1 MNAIESL
8 LNAANRSHEESAFYV
23 RRSDGVTRSVRV
35 TRESGD
41 LAPYTADDTPQTYRV
56 VVFSADAD
64 SLGGPPQRGDVLYL
78 GAETFR
84 VVEQDGVTWQR
95 RFETYGGRIFFF
107 TEKVSDITVPAPPGG
122 DGPYVPPEVCSS
134 VFDEV
139 SITLSHGKWGVDAN
153 FMEGELRRAADNAVA
168 RAKKLFLPR
177 ELLPYPEWDDA
188 ADYEVGDIVYQDGTP
203 YIAIAAN
210 RGREPRAYS
219 VGVGAVWKALVFDS
233 AAFAA
238 VSGTIRTTDEPTPGT
253 ASPGS
258 GSGSTGGQ
266 DSDSG
271 SAAAPADTTAAQS
284 LGSRLLA
291 PGFAVARPDATAEGW
306 EPISPT
312 PARGWEPAIAN
323 PGSGPAQLSG
333 GSLPRPVS
341 GTENLIPTTAA
352 VVEYVES
359 RFSDAETQT
368 ITGDGITRVFE
379 LPLEGARKPAVELY
393 NAAGR
398 RCFCA
403 NTGGGAGKVTLIFY
417 EAPEAGETFRV
428 VLR

>member
-78 GAETFR
+78 GTETFR

-107 TEKVSDITVPAPPGG
+107 AEKVSDITVPAPPGG

-139 SITLSHGKWGVDAN
+139 TITQGGDGKWGVDAN
-153 FMEGELRRAADNAVA
+153 YMEEFLGRTADVTIRRADK
-168 RAKKLFLPR
+168 RYLHQSLF
-177 ELLPYPEWDDA
+177 PYSEWDSEAEYETGDVVFQNGVVYEATEANELKEPASYSQGA
-188 ADYEVGDIVYQDGTP
+188 A
-203 YIAIAAN
+203 
-210 RGREPRAYS
+210 
-219 VGVGAVWKALVFDS
+219 AVWKPVMFS
-233 AAFAA
+233 TAAFATT
-238 VSGTIRTTDEPTPGT
+238 SSSIRTSDGQNPGT
-253 ASPGS
+253 PSPGS
-258 GSGSTGGQ
+258 GSG
-266 DSDSG
+266 D
-271 SAAAPADTTAAQS
+271 AQ
-284 LGSRLLA
+284 
-291 PGFAVARPDATAEGW
+291 P
-306 EPISPT
+306 
-312 PARGWEPAIAN
+312 
-323 PGSGPAQLSG
+323 SG

-341 GTENLIPTTAA
+341 GTEDLLPTTAA

-359 RFSDAETQT
+359 RFSDAETRT

-403 NTGGGAGKVTLIFY
+403 STSGGAGKVTIIFY

>member
-139 SITLSHGKWGVDAN
+139 SITLSLDGKWGVDAN

-168 RAKKLFLPR
+168 RAKRLFLPR
-177 ELLPYPEWDDA
+177 ELLPYPEWDGA

-219 VGVGAVWKALVFDS
+219 VGVGAVWKALVFDT

-238 VSGTIRTTDEPTPGT
+238 VSGTIRTTDDSTPVI

-266 DSDSG
+266 DSAPG
-271 SAAAPADTTAAQS
+271 SAAAPADTTA
-284 LGSRLLA
+284 
-291 PGFAVARPDATAEGW
+291 EGW
-306 EPISPT
+306 ES
-312 PARGWEPAIAN
+312 AIAN
-323 PGSGPAQLSG
+323 PGSGGAQLSG

-359 RFSDAETQT
+359 RFSDAETRT